1 MDAKTREKPIKPM
14 NRISAA
20 ENLIIEH
27 DDQSW
32 RLLLLYRETGEEKGL
47 LEARSGRPL
56 RYARNFAGTRRLPA
70 NGTLPLDYVWQVVL
84 GWSHDDDA
92 WHLGLL
98 LATDLA
104 DARGSRWCELAYWPD
119 PDPTVFGEM
128 ARDAAQQLAA
138 VLQTPFNLVPPRPAG
153 KRQPEAPPLPP
164 LPLEIG
170 MWQLEREAGGQ
181 LQLRRGGQWMR
192 SQVRRLLWYGFW
204 TVAFVVL
211 SITTLTSDLALPNS
225 GTLLPDPSILPYL
238 GLGVAA
244 LLAGQTL
251 WTVYQM
257 LTKPN
262 RIVIDSNQHA
272 VTALRGDNQRWYKN
286 GTDLDSVYV
295 TQVVNRRAENNTVY
309 YAEINLHLHT
319 GDFKTVVQQDSK
331 EEINHEVTPAE
342 GIITEDVIPLTRFE
356 VTSDVQA
363 AGLTIAEELG
373 GIPCWYDRRTR

>member
-1 MDAKTREKPIKPM
+1 M

-27 DDQSW
+27 DANSW
-32 RLLLLYRETGEEKGL
+32 RLLLLYRETGDEKGL
-47 LEARSGRPL
+47 LEARPGRPL

-70 NGTLPLDYVWQVVL
+70 NGTLPLDYIWQVVL

-128 ARDAAQQLAA
+128 ARDAAQQLAGI
-138 VLQTPFNLVPPRPAG
+138 LQAPFNLVPPRTG
-153 KRQPEAPPLPP
+153 VQRGPEAPPLPP
-164 LPLEIG
+164 LPLEVG
-170 MWQLEREAGGQ
+170 MWQLEREADGL

-192 SQVRRLLWYGFW
+192 SQARRLIWYAFW
-204 TVAFVVL
+204 TVAFLVL
-211 SITTLTSDLALPNS
+211 SIATLTSDLALPNS

-244 LLAGQTL
+244 LLAVQTV
-251 WTVYQM
+251 WTLYQI
-257 LTKPN
+257 LTEPN
-262 RIVIDSNQHA
+262 RIVIDGGQHA
-272 VTALRGDNQRWYKN
+272 VTAMRGNSQRWYKN
-286 GTDLDSVYV
+286 GADMDSIYV
-295 TQVVNRRAENNTVY
+295 TQVVHRRAENNTIY
-309 YAEINLHLHT
+309 YAEINLHLNG
-319 GDFKTVVQQDSK
+319 GDFQPMVNQDRK
-331 EEINHEVTPAE
+331 EEITHETAPAE

-373 GIPCWYDRRTR
+373 DIPCWYDRRTR